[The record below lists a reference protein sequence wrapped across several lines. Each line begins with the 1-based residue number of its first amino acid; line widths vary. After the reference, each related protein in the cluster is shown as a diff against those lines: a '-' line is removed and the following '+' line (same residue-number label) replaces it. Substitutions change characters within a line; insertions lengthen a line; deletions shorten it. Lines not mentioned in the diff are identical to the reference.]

1 MYKKVHENE
10 LGIIV
15 LAAGKGTR
23 MNSDIPKVLHLING
37 RSMVSYVLECA
48 ASITDEKNIVVVV
61 GHQAEKVKK
70 EVLKKFRV
78 LFALQEN
85 LSGTGDAVRSGL
97 PFLAHTIENIIIL
110 CGDVP
115 LIKPETLIK
124 LVDYHETNMNDLT
137 VLAVKLSDPSGYGRI
152 VLDSDDN
159 LLCIL
164 EESDANHVE
173 KLINIVNSGIY
184 CVRRKFLSQSLES
197 INQDNAQKEYYLT
210 DIVFIAKE
218 QEAKSGYI
226 VADDPTEFKGVNTLQ
241 ELNNLEKLIPSQD
254 L

>member
-1 MYKKVHENE
+1 MHKTVHFKE

-48 ASITDEKNIVVVV
+48 ASIADENNIVVVV
-61 GHQAEKVKK
+61 GHQAEKVKA
-70 EVLKKFRV
+70 EVKKKFNV
-78 LFALQEN
+78 LFALQKN
-85 LSGTGDAVRSGL
+85 LSGTGDAVKSGL
-97 PFLAHTIENIIIL
+97 PFLTHTIENIIIL

-124 LVDYHETNMNDLT
+124 LVDYHERERNDLT
-137 VLAVKLSDPSGYGRI
+137 MLAVKLADPSGYGRI
-152 VLDSDDN
+152 ILDSDDN
-159 LLCIL
+159 LLCIR
-164 EESDANHVE
+164 EESDANPGE
-173 KLINIVNSGIY
+173 KRINIVNSGIY
-184 CVRRKFLSQSLES
+184 CVRQKFLSQSLELIS
-197 INQDNAQKEYYLT
+197 RDNAQQEYYLT

-218 QEAKSGYI
+218 KGAKAGYI
-226 VADDPTEFKGVNTLQ
+226 VADDPAEFKGVNTLQ
-241 ELNNLEKLIPSQD
+241 ELNNLEKLIPGPD